1 MANEMMTISATTR
14 MFRQIPVRNKMPDSE
29 GNGTFEDSI
38 RNARDAVSG
47 QKTGKAEMTEYRQM
61 LYNRFQSMP
70 YDSTNQLDTTTIS
83 ISDAGI
89 ERMMNDPVYEKWVT
103 DQVRSTFSF
112 HDSWAS
118 LSGGKFIM
126 MRFGAEEKDL
136 QVTMERAGFPG
147 GQDSI
152 MPKVHKEDDEEY

>member
-14 MFRQIPVRNKMPDSE
+14 MFRQIPIRNKMPDSE
-29 GNGTFEDSI
+29 GNDTFEDSI

-47 QKTGKAEMTEYRQM
+47 QKSGKAEMTEYRQM

-112 HDSWAS
+112 HDSWAAFPAVS
-118 LSGGKFIM
+118 LS
-126 MRFGAEEKDL
+126 
-136 QVTMERAGFPG
+136 
-147 GQDSI
+147 
-152 MPKVHKEDDEEY
+152 